1 MPAVR
6 LQTAGLG
13 VGLALGAAA
22 LLRYYSSGYGGGM
35 LVLWLA
41 ALAALSVCFWSRSRS
56 VPRIARLD
64 IAISIGLA
72 LVFSPLYLM
81 ALFRWPA
88 QVDSD
93 EIVITSVI
101 KEYGAASGVDPF
113 GVSNY
118 LARPSGLFVLWGN
131 LAELM
136 GGVDLYNVRVLHG
149 LFGLL
154 TIAATYALL
163 RLLLPRGWAVFAT
176 VLVGTNHASWMI
188 SRMAIHDNTAVLV
201 EVVALA
207 LLFWGL
213 RKDHELA
220 TFAGGFVAAIGMYVY
235 VPGRAVFPLWV
246 LFLVLCAF
254 VRRDRFPR
262 RQLVRLGAIA
272 AAGFVLMAG
281 PLLIAESKIPA
292 TDSPQ
297 SDVLLV
303 HAEAREFQRAWIS
316 ADSVWEGYKTNVVH
330 GLGAFNNNELDNS
343 WIYENP
349 GHSFVDPLTGILLW
363 VGAGVVTVGLVRRHR
378 RDLASLL
385 ALSSFVAL
393 WLSLAFLVN
402 KAPAYTRM
410 LIILPFVAYLVAEG
424 ARWLAGRWSTV
435 RFGPALVTGG
445 IISAVVVWNAA
456 IAWDF
461 IQEGRKH
468 GEPIGSTAR
477 YVDAHRDI
485 PGQRFYFVNQDDSDS
500 FRYYVWGETDY
511 RIALFVRDRSQLG
524 GTIEP
529 GSLLAFTA
537 RPPFALFMRRGAWR
551 FGGAVLAD
559 RYPLGR
565 LRNVT
570 PDGTRVV
577 LEVPG

>member
-1 MPAVR
+1 MPNA
-6 LQTAGLG
+6 ALG
-13 VGLALGAAA
+13 TGLAVGAGA
-22 LLRYYSSGYGGGM
+22 LLRYGVSGYGRGM
-35 LVLWLA
+35 LLLWLA
-41 ALAALSVCFWSRSRS
+41 ALALLSLFFWSRSRL

-64 IAISIGLA
+64 LVISGGLA
-72 LVFSPLYLM
+72 LLFSPLYLL
-81 ALFRWPA
+81 ALFRWPV

-93 EIVITSVI
+93 EVVITSVI

-131 LAELM
+131 LGELM

-154 TIAATYALL
+154 TIVAAYALL

-176 VLVGTNHASWMI
+176 ALVGINHAFWMI

-207 LLFWGL
+207 LLLWGL
-213 RKDHELA
+213 RNDHELA
-220 TFAGGFVAAIGMYVY
+220 TFAGGFVAALGLYVY
-235 VPGRAVFPLWV
+235 MPGRAVFPLWV

-254 VRRDRFPR
+254 LLRDRFPL

-272 AAGFVLMAG
+272 VAGFVLMAG
-281 PLLIAESKIPA
+281 PLLIAESKVPA
-292 TDSPQ
+292 TDNPQ
-297 SDVLLV
+297 SDVLLI
-303 HAEAREFQRAWIS
+303 HAEAREFQRGWVS
-316 ADSVWEGYKTNVVH
+316 ADSVWEGYKTNVSH
-330 GLGAFNNNELDNS
+330 GLGAFNNNEPDNS
-343 WIYENP
+343 WIYENS

-363 VGAGVVTVGLVRRHR
+363 LGVGVVTVGLVRQR
-378 RDLASLL
+378 RKDLASLL
-385 ALSSFVAL
+385 ALSSFVVL
-393 WLSLAFLVN
+393 WLSFAFLVN

-424 ARWLAGRWSTV
+424 ARWLAGRWRTV
-435 RFGPALVTGG
+435 RFGSALVTAGLL
-445 IISAVVVWNAA
+445 SAIVAWNAV

-477 YVDAHRDI
+477 YVDAHRDV
-485 PGQRFYFVNQDDSDS
+485 PGQRFYFVNQDTSEI

-524 GTIEP
+524 GTIDP
-529 GSLLAFTA
+529 ASLSAFDAT
-537 RPPFALFMRRGAWR
+537 PPFALFMRRGAWR
-551 FGGAVLAD
+551 LGEVDLAD
-559 RYPLGR
+559 RYPQGR